1 MTYPFLFFIK
11 RVTKRGYNSKQAATE
26 MAKLS
31 SQFALISPG
40 MDTTTSQEGLVSIM
54 KAWNIGYQDVKS
66 QIMDDINALGNAMA
80 EDNQDIVEGM
90 ERSAAALAAVG
101 TSTKDAFA
109 LFSGIQEVLQ
119 NSEKSGTSLRSVA
132 LRLRS
137 FDETTGE
144 YSEDLANITGELADL
159 TKTAEHAQGVLQQN
173 LRV

>member
-66 QIMDDINALGNAMA
+66 QIMDDKC
-80 EDNQDIVEGM
+80 
-90 ERSAAALAAVG
+90 
-101 TSTKDAFA
+101 TW
-109 LFSGIQEVLQ
+109 
-119 NSEKSGTSLRSVA
+119 
-132 LRLRS
+132 
-137 FDETTGE
+137 
-144 YSEDLANITGELADL
+144 
-159 TKTAEHAQGVLQQN
+159 
-173 LRV
+173 